1 MPAEKLTYQDKRK
14 YMNFAIISACYGTV
28 IQRVL
33 SESSVFII
41 YASALG
47 AGKFLTLIT
56 TALIPCMILVFLVPF
71 AYIMEKSGIKKIL
84 LPAYSIGFAGL
95 MVAVLAGFFT
105 EKALS
110 SQLFSFGVLLYAIS
124 IGIHSAGWFPLQRY
138 IVPAEERGTYFG
150 RMRYSW
156 QIAVAAFLLGA
167 SLLTWKDTS
176 IQRLQLIV
184 FIGTLLSL
192 GRIFYIARIPERPLA
207 SHVPAFK
214 ARFLAAIRDKQL
226 MRYSMYGFLLNLLIC
241 STVPLG
247 FGFVKYELE
256 VSEHLVILIS
266 VFSNVFAVAGYYIGS
281 KIIDGN
287 HAGRLFFLVQILFVA
302 VNMFF
307 LLFVTHSTFA
317 LIGSAFLICV
327 SAALFA
333 FSSVI
338 ATAKMFGMVKENNIN
353 VSLAVCFG
361 LYNGGKGLSR
371 VLSSFL
377 VSVLPDHLRYFGI
390 EWSSFQAVFFGN
402 GLLLVIVTSILI
414 YKKYFISDMWDI
426 SHS

>member
-1 MPAEKLTYQDKRK
+1 M
-14 YMNFAIISACYGTV
+14 
-28 IQRVL
+28 
-33 SESSVFII
+33 
-41 YASALG
+41 
-47 AGKFLTLIT
+47 
-56 TALIPCMILVFLVPF
+56 
-71 AYIMEKSGIKKIL
+71 
-84 LPAYSIGFAGL
+84 
-95 MVAVLAGFFT
+95 
-105 EKALS
+105 
-110 SQLFSFGVLLYAIS
+110 
-124 IGIHSAGWFPLQRY
+124 
-138 IVPAEERGTYFG
+138 
-150 RMRYSW
+150 
-156 QIAVAAFLLGA
+156 GA

-184 FIGTLLSL
+184 FIGSLLSL

-207 SHVPAFK
+207 SHLPAFK
-214 ARFLAAIRDKQL
+214 ARFIAAIRDKQL

-266 VFSNVFAVAGYYIGS
+266 VFSNVSAVAGYYIGS
-281 KIIDGN
+281 KIIDRN
-287 HAGRLFFLVQILFVA
+287 HAGRLFFLVQILFVT

-307 LLFVTHSTFA
+307 LIFVTHSTFA

-377 VSVLPDHLRYFGI
+377 VSVLPDHFSYYGI

-414 YKKYFISDMWDI
+414 YKKYFISDMWNI
-426 SHS
+426 SRS